1 MSKFDGAG
9 DKFGLGRAFQKTKVG
24 NPKVPAQDSQEK
36 AKADR
41 FRALRQV
48 QGRKPS
54 KQRSGQKVSASLVE
68 QLRHSREHPIHP
80 LWNYIPDDQRN
91 LHELSVLRRRRIWA
105 WLKQKRQRIGVVVL
119 AYILMWSAPLL
130 IGEPLMTVFA
140 FLPLVLVPPV
150 GYLVYWLVWKEF
162 HD

>member
-1 MSKFDGAG
+1 MSQFDGAG

-24 NPKVPAQDSQEK
+24 NPKVAVQDSQEK
-36 AKADR
+36 DKAAR

-48 QGRKPS
+48 RGRKPS
-54 KQRSGQKVSASLVE
+54 KQRSGPKGNASIVE
-68 QLRHSREHPIHP
+68 QLQHSDEHPIHP
-80 LWNYIPDDQRN
+80 LWNYLPDDQRN
-91 LHELSVLRRRRIWA
+91 LRQLSVLRRRRIWA

-119 AYILMWSAPLL
+119 AYIVMWSAPLL

>member
-1 MSKFDGAG
+1 MAG
-9 DKFGLGRAFQKTKVG
+9 LKGVFRPTRVGSTQVPVQDREEKDKA
-24 NPKVPAQDSQEK
+24 A
-36 AKADR
+36 R
-41 FRALRQV
+41 FRALRKV

-54 KQRSGQKVSASLVE
+54 KQRSGPKGNASIVE
-68 QLRHSREHPIHP
+68 QLQHSDENPIHP
-80 LWNYIPDDQRN
+80 LWNYLPDDQRN
-91 LHELSVLRRRRIWA
+91 LRQLSVLRRRRIWA

-119 AYILMWSAPLL
+119 AYIVMWSAPLL